1 MKQSTLKLVGRTMV
15 GLGVCGAVG
24 VACKVTKS
32 GWPLLG
38 LVFLPAVTGV
48 EELVEAPESMDVT
61 EVAEDL
67 V

>member
-38 LVFLPAVTGV
+38 LIFLPSVIGD
-48 EELVEAPESMDVT
+48 EAPASMDVD
-61 EVAEDL
+61 A
-67 V
+67 